1 MTSPKTALLPAA
13 LLIPL
18 LFAFAPRAAR
28 GTASPWSSNPQSSVR
43 LISPWQTASPKG
55 ELILGLQF
63 RLAPGWH
70 VYWKNSGD
78 AGFPPTVTLQPAAA
92 FFTPA
97 EILWPAPRRFE
108 LPGNL
113 VAFGYETEVV
123 YPLRTELQPAAAPA
137 ANSDAANS
145 DSPAGDAA
153 RDTLKISADLDYLV
167 CQADCIPY
175 RYTLTL
181 DQPLADPATTDPET
195 VGILQA
201 GLERL
206 PRIVREVPG
215 LQTGAVL
222 DASRGGVPELEVR
235 VLGARAAAGT
245 TDLFLESHDLFDAGR
260 PRMRVSGDGVVF
272 HLPLT
277 PKVAGKALPA
287 STSLAWTVTGLTGR
301 DGKPFSLE
309 ARRDVPV
316 WTDAGA
322 RAPDPLRTGGGGAA
336 DPFPN
341 LLLWAFLGGA
351 LTNLAPVVLALLLA
365 EGLALRGPGAAT
377 GIAGRGRREAAAA
390 VVTGVVGACWGI
402 AALALLARR
411 SGWTATWPAPLREPV
426 IGALAVVAAAVLA
439 LNLWGLLDFPLPR
452 AAADPAD
459 PAERSGAAGTGR
471 HLIAGL
477 YAAPLALAWPLPL
490 LERPVVAAFG
500 RGPAAVCAVFA
511 VAGFGIAL
519 PYLLLAVMPGGRRVG
534 GPGDAEPE
542 SASRVWPGRLREAFG
557 FLALGSSLWLL
568 FVLSRQ
574 VSPEGLAAVELALL
588 ALGLFAWLRA
598 RPGRRPAAR
607 LGLTVLIALCAAAA
621 LWLAD
626 HNRLSPRVPPDATT
640 RQATSLPSPLPSS
653 PDGRGG
659 RASKPTSGG

>member
-1 MTSPKTALLPAA
+1 MTPSKTALLPAA
-13 LLIPL
+13 LLL
-18 LFAFAPRAAR
+18 FSLVALFAPDAAR
-28 GTASPWSSNPQSSVR
+28 ATASPWSTNPQSSVR

-78 AGFPPTVTLQPAAA
+78 AGFPPTVTLQPTAA

-113 VAFGYETEVV
+113 VAFGYETEVI
-123 YPLRTELQPAAAPA
+123 YPLRTELQPAAKPAASDAPA
-137 ANSDAANS
+137 ATSEAASS
-145 DSPAGDAA
+145 DSPDSQAADAA
-153 RDTLKISADLDYLV
+153 RDTLRISADLDYLV

-195 VGILQA
+195 VGLLQI

-222 DASRGGVPELEVR
+222 DASRPGPPELEVR
-235 VLGARAAAGT
+235 VLGARATAGT

-260 PRMRVSGDGVVF
+260 PRARITADGVVF
-272 HLPLT
+272 HLPMT
-277 PKVAGKALPA
+277 PKVAGRALPA
-287 STSLAWTVTGLTGR
+287 STSIAWTVTGLTGK

-309 ARRDVPV
+309 ARRDVAV
-316 WTDAGA
+316 WTDSGA
-322 RAPDPLRTGGGGAA
+322 RAPDPLRSGGIGGAGAA
-336 DPFPN
+336 DPFPR

-351 LTNLAPVVLALLLA
+351 LTNLTPVVLALLLA
-365 EGLALRGPGAAT
+365 EGMALRGPGAPA
-377 GIAGRGRREAAAA
+377 ARKSRREGAAA
-390 VVTGVVGACWGI
+390 VVTGVVGACWGV
-402 AALALLARR
+402 AGLALLARR

-426 IGALAVVAAAVLA
+426 IGALVVVAAAVLA
-439 LNLWGLLDFPLPR
+439 LDLWGLLDFPLP
-452 AAADPAD
+452 AAREEGP
-459 PAERSGAAGTGR
+459 PRAGTGR
-471 HLIAGL
+471 HLVAGL
-477 YAAPLALAWPLPL
+477 YTAPLALAWPLPL

-519 PYLLLAVMPGGRRVG
+519 PYLLLALFPGAPGVQGARTAAVG
-534 GPGDAEPE
+534 
-542 SASRVWPGRLREAFG
+542 VWPERLREALG

-598 RPGRRPAAR
+598 RPGRRPVAR
-607 LGLTVLIALCAAAA
+607 HAFTVLVVLAAAAA

-640 RQATSLPSPLPSS
+640 RQATSLPSPLPL
-653 PDGRGG
+653 
-659 RASKPTSGG
+659 AEPTEHQPT

>member
-1 MTSPKTALLPAA
+1 MTAPKTALLPAA
-13 LLIPL
+13 LLIPF
-18 LFAFAPRAAR
+18 LFALFAPAAAR

-92 FFTPA
+92 FTTPA

-113 VAFGYETEVV
+113 VAFGYETAVV
-123 YPLRTELQPAAAPA
+123 YPVRTELQPPTTPA
-137 ANSDAANS
+137 ATSEAATSDATAN
-145 DSPAGDAA
+145 SPAGDTL
-153 RDTLKISADLDYLV
+153 RDTLKITADLDYLV

-195 VGILQA
+195 VGLLQA

-206 PRIVREVPG
+206 PRVVREVPG

-222 DASRGGVPELEVR
+222 DASRGGAPELEVR
-235 VLGARAAAGT
+235 VLGARATAGA

-260 PRMRVSGDGVVF
+260 PRLRTTGDGVVF
-272 HLPLT
+272 HLPMT

-287 STSLAWTVTGLTGR
+287 STSIAWTVTGLKGK

-322 RAPDPLRTGGGGAA
+322 RAPDPLRTGGGGAD
-336 DPFPN
+336 DPFPR

-351 LTNLAPVVLALLLA
+351 LTNLTPVVLALLLA
-365 EGLALRGPGAAT
+365 EGMALRGP
-377 GIAGRGRREAAAA
+377 AGRNGREGAAA
-390 VVTGVVGACWGI
+390 VVTGVVGAGWGI

-426 IGALAVVAAAVLA
+426 IGALVVVAAAVLA

-452 AAADPAD
+452 ASAD
-459 PAERSGAAGTGR
+459 GATRAGTGR

-477 YAAPLALAWPLPL
+477 YTAPLALAWPLPL

-519 PYLLLAVMPGGRRVG
+519 PYLLLAILPGAPGG
-534 GPGDAEPE
+534 EPAAAAPE
-542 SASRVWPGRLREAFG
+542 GWPARLQEALG

-607 LGLTVLIALCAAAA
+607 HVLAVLIVLCAAAA

-640 RQATSLPSPLPSS
+640 RQATSSLPSPLTR
-653 PDGRGG
+653 RGPI
-659 RASKPTSGG
+659 AKPASGG

>member
-1 MTSPKTALLPAA
+1 MTAPKTALLPAA
-13 LLIPL
+13 LLLPF
-18 LFAFAPRAAR
+18 LFALFAPTAAR
-28 GTASPWSSNPQSSVR
+28 ATASPWSRNPQSSVR
-43 LISPWQTASPKG
+43 LISPWQTASPRG

-78 AGFPPTVTLQPAAA
+78 AGFPPTVTLQPATA

-123 YPLRTELQPAAAPA
+123 YPVRTELQPSAAPA
-137 ANSDAANS
+137 TPPATATSEAATS
-145 DSPAGDAA
+145 DSPAA
-153 RDTLKISADLDYLV
+153 DTLHISADLDYLV

-195 VGILQA
+195 VGLLQA

-260 PRMRVSGDGVVF
+260 PRLRTTADGVVF
-272 HLPLT
+272 HLPMT
-277 PKVAGKALPA
+277 PKVAGRALPA
-287 STSLAWTVTGLTGR
+287 STSIAWTVTGLTGK

-322 RAPDPLRTGGGGAA
+322 RAPDPLRTGGGGAG
-336 DPFPN
+336 DPFPR

-365 EGLALRGPGAAT
+365 EGLALRGPGGT
-377 GIAGRGRREAAAA
+377 AGRGGREGAAA

-411 SGWTATWPAPLREPV
+411 SGWTGTWPAPLREPV
-426 IGALAVVAAAVLA
+426 IGALVVVAAAVLA

-452 AAADPAD
+452 AAADGADAIGSRRHRPPPGRRALHRAARPRLAPAA
-459 PAERSGAAGTGR
+459 PRAAGRRRLRARAGGGVRRLRGHRLR
-471 HLIAGL
+471 HRAPLPAAGLIAG
-477 YAAPLALAWPLPL
+477 
-490 LERPVVAAFG
+490 R
-500 RGPAAVCAVFA
+500 
-511 VAGFGIAL
+511 
-519 PYLLLAVMPGGRRVG
+519 
-534 GPGDAEPE
+534 
-542 SASRVWPGRLREAFG
+542 
-557 FLALGSSLWLL
+557 
-568 FVLSRQ
+568 
-574 VSPEGLAAVELALL
+574 
-588 ALGLFAWLRA
+588 
-598 RPGRRPAAR
+598 
-607 LGLTVLIALCAAAA
+607 
-621 LWLAD
+621 
-626 HNRLSPRVPPDATT
+626 SPRGHTA
-640 RQATSLPSPLPSS
+640 
-653 PDGRGG
+653 
-659 RASKPTSGG
+659 

>member
-1 MTSPKTALLPAA
+1 MTAPKTALLPAA
-13 LLIPL
+13 LLIPF
-18 LFAFAPRAAR
+18 LFAPAAAR
-28 GTASPWSSNPQSSVR
+28 ATASPWSTNPQSSVR

-92 FFTPA
+92 FFIPA

-123 YPLRTELQPAAAPA
+123 YPLRTELQPSAGPTAT
-137 ANSDAANS
+137 SDSATS
-145 DSPAGDAA
+145 DSPAGDTP
-153 RDTLKISADLDYLV
+153 RDTLKIAADLDYLV

-195 VGILQA
+195 VGLLQA

-235 VLGARAAAGT
+235 VLGARATAGT

-260 PRMRVSGDGVVF
+260 PRLRTTADGVVF
-272 HLPLT
+272 HLPMT

-287 STSLAWTVTGLTGR
+287 STSIAWTVTGLTGK

-336 DPFPN
+336 DPFPR

-351 LTNLAPVVLALLLA
+351 LTNLTPVVLALLLA
-365 EGLALRGPGAAT
+365 EGMALRGPGATT
-377 GIAGRGRREAAAA
+377 GKAGRGGREGAAA
-390 VVTGVVGACWGI
+390 VVTGVVGACWGV

-426 IGALAVVAAAVLA
+426 IGALVVVAAAVLA
-439 LNLWGLLDFPLPR
+439 LNLWGLLDFPFP
-452 AAADPAD
+452 AAATSAD
-459 PAERSGAAGTGR
+459 GADRSGAAGTAGTGR

-477 YAAPLALAWPLPL
+477 YIAPLALAWPLPL

-519 PYLLLAVMPGGRRVG
+519 PYLLLAILPGRRG
-534 GPGDAEPE
+534 IARRGEPSSE
-542 SASRVWPGRLREAFG
+542 TAFGVWATRLREALG

-607 LGLTVLIALCAAAA
+607 HVLTVAIVLCAAAA

-640 RQATSLPSPLPSS
+640 RQATSLPSLLKGQSF
-653 PDGRGG
+653 
-659 RASKPTSGG
+659 KPTSGG